1 MTKNEFLEK
10 AKNILEYVKEDLR
23 KTPAFITGALAGGVP
38 AGAMI
43 FLNHALDAFYR
54 ENASTATGVIAPM
67 SPEVLQITMGL
78 AAKGVGVA
86 AVATAAILLAK
97 GVISITDRLKEL
109 ETIKFERG
117 VRPDNPDNPKG
128 ARGAVKLSAD
138 QLVEREKLGANVKAQ
153 PQKSPLD
160 AFYESQGYEAKSSA
174 ADAGA
179 EYKKS
184 TSPRLG

>member
-10 AKNILEYVKEDLR
+10 AKGILEFVKEDLR
-23 KTPAFITGALAGGVP
+23 ETPAFLSGALAGGVP

-43 FLNHALDAFYR
+43 FLNHVVDGFYR

-67 SPEVLQITMGL
+67 SPEVLQISLDFAT
-78 AAKGVGVA
+78 KGAGIAV
-86 AVATAAILLAK
+86 VATAALLLAK

-117 VRPDNPDNPKG
+117 ERPDSPNNPKG
-128 ARGAVKLSAD
+128 IRGAVRLSESA
-138 QLVEREKLGANVKAQ
+138 LAEREKSGADVKVEAQ
-153 PQKSPLD
+153 QSPLD
-160 AFYESQGYEAKSSA
+160 AFYKSHGYDEKGAA

-179 EYKKS
+179 EIKKS